1 LALLLIPRDVQAQNI
16 LVQVTEME
24 SGQPIPG
31 AFLTLLRA
39 DGTLVRHALSNAE
52 GRFLFGAGDT
62 GPFTVKAEM
71 IGRET
76 RQLSDFTLDPG
87 ESRTVSLG
95 LPVRAIALSG
105 IEVQAEE
112 RCRLRPEEATTTA
125 QVWEEARKALVV
137 QRWAESERVLEF
149 GLLSF
154 SRDLDP
160 QRLQVLSE
168 QRRGTRAVS
177 RNPIQSLSPEVLARD
192 GFVQSVEG
200 GQYDYFGPDARVLLS
215 DTFLDTHCMNVTRS
229 RELPGSIGLAF
240 EPVDRGGVPDIEGT
254 LWLSAEDWRLQFLE
268 YAYTWSPYDETG
280 GRATG
285 RVEFEALPNGA
296 WIIRRWWIRMPM
308 VARNHGVQRWGG
320 TGLEVIGYREVGGEV
335 SDVSTLDNVRL
346 VESSWATL
354 TGTVWDSTAAAP
366 LAGAE
371 VFLEGTG
378 YAATSDSSGY
388 FHLSG
393 LPQGRFI
400 ADFRHPRL
408 DTLNV
413 LLQGGPVDLVP
424 GGRTEVFM
432 TIPSFETLAASLC
445 DGEETNPGQGTLVG
459 EVKSRGD
466 EDPIP
471 AARIQVTWKPPRGT
485 ASGGL
490 LDNRT
495 DIFALGNRIGLETAT
510 NPAGWYTACGV
521 PSGVELEVVA
531 EFLERGADTLYAQL
545 AAGDSRRMDFVLG
558 LPPALLSTV
567 TTADAVTSGSG
578 TQGVQGRILDRA
590 TNEPL
595 RTAEVAL
602 RDGGGRILAS
612 GTTNDRG
619 FFRLLTRLPGSYS
632 LQVEAMGYERGEVDA
647 LDVKTGRLNVVE
659 MSLPPQAFA
668 LEPLVI
674 VAEPHTYHLEMEGFY
689 ERKDLSGGFFITPE
703 MIERRNTQ
711 RVTQYFLEVPGATIV
726 QDQAGQNAV
735 YFKAAMGLATMGS
748 TGGGSQAAPCWPRV
762 YVDGML
768 MHEGGY
774 GMPAFI
780 DGLSNPFDLAGVEI
794 YRSPAEIPAQFG
806 GSHSRCGVIVMWKK
820 RGEKVMGEESP
831 RTMVTSLDA
840 GPPSN
845 ERRSGSG

>member
-1 LALLLIPRDVQAQNI
+1 MRLLFTCCLLVPALALLSLPSRAQAQNI
-16 LVQVTEME
+16 LVQVTEAE
-24 SGQPIPG
+24 SGNPISG
-31 AFLTLLRA
+31 AFLSLLRA
-39 DGTLVRHALSNAE
+39 DGSLVRHALSNPE
-52 GRFLFGAGDT
+52 GRFLFVPGNT

-76 RQLSDFTLDPG
+76 RQLSNFTLNPG

-95 LPVRAIALSG
+95 LPVRAITLAG

-137 QRWAESERVLEF
+137 QQWAESEQVLEF
-149 GLLSF
+149 GLLSY

-160 QRLQVLSE
+160 RRLQVLSE
-168 QRRGTRAVS
+168 ERRGTRAVS
-177 RNPIQSLSPEVLARD
+177 RNPIQSLSPEALARD
-192 GFVQSVEG
+192 GFVQAVEG

-215 DTFLDTHCMNVTRS
+215 DMFLDTHCMNVTRS
-229 RELPGSIGLAF
+229 RDFPGSVGLAF
-240 EPVDRGGVPDIEGT
+240 QPVDRGGVPDIVGT

-280 GRATG
+280 GTATG
-285 RVEFEALPNGA
+285 RVEFESLPSGA

-320 TGLEVIGYREVGGEV
+320 NGLEVIGYREVGGEI

-354 TGTVWDSTAAAP
+354 TGTVWDSTAAGP

-378 YAATSDSSGY
+378 YATTSDSAGHFY
-388 FHLSG
+388 LSG

-413 LLQGGPVDLVP
+413 LLQGGTVDLVP

-432 TIPSFETLAASLC
+432 TIPSFEALATSLC
-445 DGEETNPGQGTLVG
+445 QEEEIESGGGTLVG
-459 EVKSRGD
+459 EVKSAGD

-471 AARIQVTWKPPRGT
+471 AARIQVAWRPPPG
-485 ASGGL
+485 AAAGDL
-490 LDNRT
+490 LQNRA
-495 DIFALGNRIGLETAT
+495 DVFPLGDRIAMETAT

-531 EFLERGADTLYAQL
+531 EFLEGGADTLYAQL
-545 AAGDSRRMDFVLG
+545 AAGDSRRMDFQLG
-558 LPPALLSTV
+558 LPPSLLATV

-578 TQGVQGRILDRA
+578 TQGIQGRILDRA

-602 RDGGGRILAS
+602 RAGDGRILAS

-632 LQVEAMGYERGEVDA
+632 LTVEAMGYERGNVDG

-668 LEPLVI
+668 LEPLVV
-674 VAEPHTYHLEMEGFY
+674 VAEP
-689 ERKDLSGGFFITPE
+689 
-703 MIERRNTQ
+703 
-711 RVTQYFLEVPGATIV
+711 
-726 QDQAGQNAV
+726 
-735 YFKAAMGLATMGS
+735 
-748 TGGGSQAAPCWPRV
+748 
-762 YVDGML
+762 
-768 MHEGGY
+768 
-774 GMPAFI
+774 
-780 DGLSNPFDLAGVEI
+780 
-794 YRSPAEIPAQFG
+794 
-806 GSHSRCGVIVMWKK
+806 
-820 RGEKVMGEESP
+820 
-831 RTMVTSLDA
+831 RT
-840 GPPSN
+840 
-845 ERRSGSG
+845 